1 MNNTGTKYVRIMKK
15 PNFEEEKRRVYTMF
29 KIFGTHIL
37 TYLLHGAESF
47 LSS

>member
-1 MNNTGTKYVRIMKK
+1 MSHK
-15 PNFEEEKRRVYTMF
+15 PEVSEDGMLKLCLELCRERSIGDVEDLLTYL
-29 KIFGTHIL
+29 L